1 MAGSLKYTAAG
12 QFRLTSLCDFA
23 RAIDQNRSV
32 RPNFAFA
39 ATTRRKFRH
48 ESMAYSRPLHFLPR
62 IFDGCLGCY
71 SLVMKFS
78 DAGKEAIIA
87 SIASSPLLLEVLKT
101 VPVKSWDEPKE
112 IANAIVQTARAII
125 AEAER
130 SIP

>member
-1 MAGSLKYTAAG
+1 
-12 QFRLTSLCDFA
+12 
-23 RAIDQNRSV
+23 
-32 RPNFAFA
+32 
-39 ATTRRKFRH
+39 
-48 ESMAYSRPLHFLPR
+48 MAYSRPLHFLPR